1 MSPRL
6 GPHLGL
12 VAHLEPNTH
21 QIPHSLDHTPRA
33 PPIFQFRSPYLHI
46 GG

>member
-12 VAHLEPNTH
+12 VAHLEPNTR
-21 QIPHSLDHTPRA
+21 QIPHSLDHTPRV
-33 PPIFQFRSPYLHI
+33 PPFFSLGVPICT
-46 GG
+46 